1 MKKLFAFVL
10 TLIMA
15 LSLCACESST
25 PAPAEATPSP
35 APVESAAPT
44 AEAVPSDNAAFEAQ
58 TAELTAL
65 LDDFGTRIQTGS
77 AGSSLRAVA
86 QAARLMDWGMS
97 TGMTDEQ
104 ISAAAADYLAAL
116 DEGARAEYLMQID
129 SLDYAYNQ
137 LLQPG
142 QEELLS
148 DAGCAN
154 AAYPWSDSPIP
165 AVESLMTALGV
176 RSAGAE
182 EESVAAAAP
191 AVQSADG
198 APAAY
203 AGTADGVP
211 AAYAGILEAYYTA
224 VTQQPDVSALPAG
237 VNADLY
243 PFICQRIL
251 GFCYY
256 DVNSDGVQ
264 ELLIGPASP
273 DYSSA
278 WIFDLYTVADGQCTA
293 VFQGWDRNY
302 LMLLSDGTIVNRAS
316 SGAGVSSG
324 VFSRLEGGALVPFY
338 SLIVNSTVNSGN
350 PYFVSNGG
358 DMNSD
363 PTSLQSISQQE
374 YEQTVA
380 AYEAQSV
387 TFEYTP
393 ITAPH

>member
-10 TLIMA
+10 TLITA
-15 LSLCACESST
+15 LSLCACGSDTAE
-25 PAPAEATPSP
+25 PAEATPSP

-44 AEAVPSDNAAFEAQ
+44 AEAEPADNSVLEAQ

-65 LDDFGTRIQTGS
+65 LDDFGTRIQSGS

-97 TGMTDEQ
+97 TGMTDAQ

-116 DEGARAEYLMQID
+116 DEDAKALYLMQID
-129 SLDYAYNQ
+129 SLDYAYKQ

-148 DAGCAN
+148 EAGCAD

-165 AVESLMTALGV
+165 AVESLMTALGA

-182 EESVAAAAP
+182 AETSAGAAP
-191 AVQSADG
+191 AVQSAGG
-198 APAAY
+198 APN
-203 AGTADGVP
+203 
-211 AAYAGILEAYYTA
+211 AYAGILDAYYTA
-224 VTQQPDVSALPAG
+224 VTQQPEFSALPAG
-237 VNADLY
+237 VNVDLY
-243 PFICQRIL
+243 PFICQNSL

-264 ELLIGPASP
+264 ELLIGPVGP

-278 WIFDLYTVADGQCTA
+278 WIFDAYTVADGQCITL
-293 VFQGWDRNY
+293 FQGYERNY
-302 LMLLSDGTIVNRAS
+302 LVLLSDGTLVNRSS
-316 SGAGVSSG
+316 SGASVNSD
-324 VFSRLEGGALVPFY
+324 VFSHLEGGALVPFY
-338 SLIVNSTVNSGN
+338 SLIVNSTVNVDN

-363 PTSLQSISQQE
+363 PATWQSISQQE
-374 YEQTVA
+374 YEQISA
-380 AYEAQSV
+380 AYEAQTV
-387 TFEYTP
+387 TLDYTP
-393 ITAPH
+393 ITALY

>member
-10 TLIMA
+10 TLITA
-15 LSLCACESST
+15 LSLCACGSGSAE
-25 PAPAEATPSP
+25 PAEATPSP

-44 AEAVPSDNAAFEAQ
+44 AEAEPADNSVLEAQ

-65 LDDFGTRIQTGS
+65 LDDFGTRIQSGS

-97 TGMTDEQ
+97 TGMTDAQ

-116 DEGARAEYLMQID
+116 DEDAKALYLMQID
-129 SLDYAYNQ
+129 SLDYAYKQ

-148 DAGCAN
+148 EAGCAD

-165 AVESLMTALGV
+165 AVESLMTALGA

-182 EESVAAAAP
+182 AETSAGAAP
-191 AVQSADG
+191 AMQSADS
-198 APAAY
+198 AP
-203 AGTADGVP
+203 G
-211 AAYAGILEAYYTA
+211 AYAGILDAYYTA
-224 VTQQPDVSALPAG
+224 VTQQPEFSDLPAG
-237 VNADLY
+237 VNVDLY
-243 PFICQRIL
+243 PFICQNSL

-264 ELLIGPASP
+264 ELLIGPVGP

-278 WIFDLYTVADGQCTA
+278 WIFDAYTVADGQCITL
-293 VFQGWDRNY
+293 FQGYERDY
-302 LMLLSDGTIVNRAS
+302 LVLLSDGTLVNRSS
-316 SGAGVSSG
+316 SGASVNSD
-324 VFSRLEGGALVPFY
+324 VFSHLEGGALVPFY
-338 SLIVNSTVNSGN
+338 SLIVNSTVNVDN

-363 PTSLQSISQQE
+363 PATWQSISQQE
-374 YEQTVA
+374 YEQISAV
-380 AYEAQSV
+380 YEAQSV
-387 TFEYTP
+387 TLDYTP
-393 ITAPH
+393 ITALY

>member
-10 TLIMA
+10 TLITA
-15 LSLCACESST
+15 LSLCACGSGTAE
-25 PAPAEATPSP
+25 PAEATPSP

-44 AEAVPSDNAAFEAQ
+44 AEAEPADNSVLEAQ

-65 LDDFGTRIQTGS
+65 LDDFGTRIQSGS

-97 TGMTDEQ
+97 TGMTDAQ

-116 DEGARAEYLMQID
+116 DEDAKALYLMQID
-129 SLDYAYNQ
+129 SLDYAYKQ

-148 DAGCAN
+148 EAGCAD

-165 AVESLMTALGV
+165 AVESLMTALGA

-182 EESVAAAAP
+182 AETSAGAASDM
-191 AVQSADG
+191 QSAGG
-198 APAAY
+198 APN
-203 AGTADGVP
+203 
-211 AAYAGILEAYYTA
+211 AYAGILDAYYTA
-224 VTQQPDVSALPAG
+224 VTQQPEFSDLPAG
-237 VNADLY
+237 VNFDLY
-243 PFICQRIL
+243 PFICQNSL

-264 ELLIGPASP
+264 ELLIGPVGP

-278 WIFDLYTVADGQCTA
+278 WIFDAYTVADGQCITL
-293 VFQGWDRNY
+293 FQGYERDY
-302 LMLLSDGTIVNRAS
+302 LVLLSDGTLVNRSS
-316 SGAGVSSG
+316 SGASVNSD
-324 VFSRLEGGALVPFY
+324 VFSHLEGGALVPFY
-338 SLIVNSTVNSGN
+338 SLIVNSTVNVDN

-363 PTSLQSISQQE
+363 PATWQYISQQE
-374 YEQTVA
+374 YEQISA

-387 TFEYTP
+387 TLDYTP
-393 ITAPH
+393 ITALY

>member
-10 TLIMA
+10 TLITA
-15 LSLCACESST
+15 LSLCACGSGTAE
-25 PAPAEATPSP
+25 PAEATPSP

-44 AEAVPSDNAAFEAQ
+44 AEAEPADNSVLEAQ

-65 LDDFGTRIQTGS
+65 LDDFGTRIQSGS

-97 TGMTDEQ
+97 TGMTDAQ

-116 DEGARAEYLMQID
+116 DEDAKALYLMQID
-129 SLDYAYNQ
+129 SLDYAYKQ

-148 DAGCAN
+148 EAGCAD

-165 AVESLMTALGV
+165 AVESLMTALGA

-182 EESVAAAAP
+182 AETSAGAAP
-191 AVQSADG
+191 AVQSADS
-198 APAAY
+198 AP
-203 AGTADGVP
+203 G
-211 AAYAGILEAYYTA
+211 AYAGILDAYYTA
-224 VTQQPDVSALPAG
+224 ITQQPEFSALPAG
-237 VNADLY
+237 VNVDHY
-243 PFICQRIL
+243 PFICQNSL

-264 ELLIGPASP
+264 ELLIGPVGP

-278 WIFDLYTVADGQCTA
+278 WIFDAYTVADGQCITL
-293 VFQGWDRNY
+293 FQGYERNY
-302 LMLLSDGTIVNRAS
+302 LVLLSDGTLVNRSS
-316 SGAGVSSG
+316 SGASVNSD
-324 VFSRLEGGALVPFY
+324 VFSHLEGGALVPFY
-338 SLIVNSTVNSGN
+338 SLIVNSTVNVDN

-363 PTSLQSISQQE
+363 PATWQSISQQE
-374 YEQTVA
+374 YEQISA

-387 TFEYTP
+387 TLDYTP
-393 ITAPH
+393 ITALY

>member
-10 TLIMA
+10 TLITA
-15 LSLCACESST
+15 LSLCACGSGTAE
-25 PAPAEATPSP
+25 PAEATPSP

-44 AEAVPSDNAAFEAQ
+44 AEAEPADNAELAAQ

-65 LDDFGTRIQTGS
+65 LDDFGTRIQSGS

-97 TGMTDEQ
+97 TGMTDAQ

-116 DEGARAEYLMQID
+116 DEDAKALYLMQID
-129 SLDYAYNQ
+129 SLDYAYKQ

-148 DAGCAN
+148 EAGCAD

-165 AVESLMTALGV
+165 AVESLMTALGA

-182 EESVAAAAP
+182 AETSAGAASDM
-191 AVQSADG
+191 QSADS
-198 APAAY
+198 AP
-203 AGTADGVP
+203 GT
-211 AAYAGILEAYYTA
+211 YAGILDAYYTA
-224 VTQQPDVSALPAG
+224 ITQQPEFSALPAG
-237 VNADLY
+237 VNVDLY
-243 PFICQRIL
+243 PFICQNSL

-264 ELLIGPASP
+264 ELLIGPVGP

-278 WIFDLYTVADGQCTA
+278 WIFDAYTVADGQCITL
-293 VFQGWDRNY
+293 FQGYERNY
-302 LMLLSDGTIVNRAS
+302 LVLLSDGTLVNHSS
-316 SGAGVSSG
+316 SGASVNSD
-324 VFSRLEGGALVPFY
+324 VFSHLEGGALVPFY
-338 SLIVNSTVNSGN
+338 SLIVNSTVNVDN

-363 PTSLQSISQQE
+363 PATWQSISQQE
-374 YEQTVA
+374 YEQISA

-387 TFEYTP
+387 TLDYTP
-393 ITAPH
+393 ITALY

>member
-10 TLIMA
+10 TLITA
-15 LSLCACESST
+15 LSLCACGSGTAE
-25 PAPAEATPSP
+25 PAEATPSP

-44 AEAVPSDNAAFEAQ
+44 AEAETADNSVLEAQ

-65 LDDFGTRIQTGS
+65 LDDFGTRIQSGS

-97 TGMTDEQ
+97 TGMTDAQ

-116 DEGARAEYLMQID
+116 DEDAKALYLMQID
-129 SLDYAYNQ
+129 SLDYAYKQ

-148 DAGCAN
+148 EAGCAD

-165 AVESLMTALGV
+165 AVESLMTALGA

-182 EESVAAAAP
+182 AETS
-191 AVQSADG
+191 
-198 APAAY
+198 
-203 AGTADGVP
+203 AGTASDMQSAGGAP
-211 AAYAGILEAYYTA
+211 NAYAGILDAYYTA
-224 VTQQPDVSALPAG
+224 VTQQPEFSDLPAG
-237 VNADLY
+237 VNVDLY
-243 PFICQRIL
+243 PFICQNSL

-264 ELLIGPASP
+264 ELLIGPVGP

-278 WIFDLYTVADGQCTA
+278 WIFDAYTVADGQCITL
-293 VFQGWDRNY
+293 FQGYERNY
-302 LMLLSDGTIVNRAS
+302 LVLLSDCTLVNRSS
-316 SGAGVSSG
+316 SGASVNSD
-324 VFSRLEGGALVPFY
+324 VFSHLEGGALVPFY
-338 SLIVNSTVNSGN
+338 SLIVNSTVNVDN

-363 PTSLQSISQQE
+363 PATWQSISQQE
-374 YEQTVA
+374 YEQISA
-380 AYEAQSV
+380 AYEAQTV
-387 TFEYTP
+387 TLDYTP
-393 ITAPH
+393 ITALY

>member
-10 TLIMA
+10 TLITA
-15 LSLCACESST
+15 LSLCACGSGT
-25 PAPAEATPSP
+25 AGPAEATPSP

-44 AEAVPSDNAAFEAQ
+44 AEAVPADNAALAAQ

-65 LDDFGTRIQTGS
+65 LDDFGTRIQSGS

-97 TGMTDEQ
+97 TGMTDAQ

-116 DEGARAEYLMQID
+116 DEDAKALYLMQID
-129 SLDYAYNQ
+129 SLDYAYKQ

-148 DAGCAN
+148 EAGCAD

-165 AVESLMTALGV
+165 AVESLMTALGA

-182 EESVAAAAP
+182 AETSAGAAP
-191 AVQSADG
+191 AVQSADS
-198 APAAY
+198 APNAY
-203 AGTADGVP
+203 AS
-211 AAYAGILEAYYTA
+211 ILDAYYTA
-224 VTQQPDVSALPAG
+224 ITQQPEFSALPAG
-237 VNADLY
+237 VNVDLY
-243 PFICQRIL
+243 PFICQNSL

-264 ELLIGPASP
+264 ELLIGPVSP

-278 WIFDLYTVADGQCTA
+278 WIFDAYTVADGQCITL
-293 VFQGWDRNY
+293 FQGYERDY
-302 LMLLSDGTIVNRAS
+302 LVLLSDGTLVNRSS
-316 SGAGVSSG
+316 SGASVNSD
-324 VFSRLEGGALVPFY
+324 VFSHLEGGALVPFY
-338 SLIVNSTVNSGN
+338 SLIVNSTVNVDN

-363 PTSLQSISQQE
+363 PATWQPISQQE
-374 YEQTVA
+374 YEQISA

-387 TFEYTP
+387 TLDYTP
-393 ITAPH
+393 ITALY

>member
-15 LSLCACESST
+15 LSLCACGSGTAE
-25 PAPAEATPSP
+25 PAEATPSP

-44 AEAVPSDNAAFEAQ
+44 AEAESADNSVLEAQ

-65 LDDFGTRIQTGS
+65 LDDFGTRIQSGS

-97 TGMTDEQ
+97 TGMTDAQ

-116 DEGARAEYLMQID
+116 DEDAKALYLMQID
-129 SLDYAYNQ
+129 SLDYAYKQ

-148 DAGCAN
+148 EAGCAD

-165 AVESLMTALGV
+165 AVESLMTALGA

-182 EESVAAAAP
+182 AETSAGAAP
-191 AVQSADG
+191 AVQSAGG
-198 APAAY
+198 APN
-203 AGTADGVP
+203 
-211 AAYAGILEAYYTA
+211 AYAGILDAYYTA
-224 VTQQPDVSALPAG
+224 VTQQPEFSALPAG
-237 VNADLY
+237 VNVDLY
-243 PFICQRIL
+243 PFICQNSL

-264 ELLIGPASP
+264 ELLIGPVGP

-278 WIFDLYTVADGQCTA
+278 WIFDAYTVADGQCITL
-293 VFQGWDRNY
+293 FQGYERNY
-302 LMLLSDGTIVNRAS
+302 LVLLSDGTLVNRSS
-316 SGAGVSSG
+316 SGASVNSD
-324 VFSRLEGGALVPFY
+324 VFSHLEGGALVPFY
-338 SLIVNSTVNSGN
+338 SLIVNSTVNVDN

-363 PTSLQSISQQE
+363 PATWQPISEQE
-374 YEQTVA
+374 YEQISA
-380 AYEAQSV
+380 AYEAQTV
-387 TFEYTP
+387 TLDYTP
-393 ITAPH
+393 ITALY

>member
-10 TLIMA
+10 TLITA
-15 LSLCACESST
+15 LSLCACGSGTAE
-25 PAPAEATPSP
+25 PAEATPSP

-44 AEAVPSDNAAFEAQ
+44 AEAEPADNSVLEAQ

-65 LDDFGTRIQTGS
+65 LDDFGTRIQSGS

-97 TGMTDEQ
+97 TGMTDAQ

-116 DEGARAEYLMQID
+116 DEDAKALYLMQID
-129 SLDYAYNQ
+129 SLDYAYKQ

-148 DAGCAN
+148 EAGCAD

-165 AVESLMTALGV
+165 AVESLMTALGA

-182 EESVAAAAP
+182 AETSAGAASDM
-191 AVQSADG
+191 QSADS
-198 APAAY
+198 AP
-203 AGTADGVP
+203 G
-211 AAYAGILEAYYTA
+211 AYAGILDAYYTA
-224 VTQQPDVSALPAG
+224 ITQQPEFSDLPAG
-237 VNADLY
+237 VNFDLY
-243 PFICQRIL
+243 PFICQNSL

-264 ELLIGPASP
+264 ELLIGPVGP

-278 WIFDLYTVADGQCTA
+278 WIFDAYTVADGQCITL
-293 VFQGWDRNY
+293 FQGYERDY
-302 LMLLSDGTIVNRAS
+302 LVLLSDGTLVNRSS
-316 SGAGVSSG
+316 SGASVNSD
-324 VFSRLEGGALVPFY
+324 VFSHLEGGALVPFY
-338 SLIVNSTVNSGN
+338 SLIVNSTVNVDN

-363 PTSLQSISQQE
+363 PATWQSISQQE
-374 YEQTVA
+374 YEQISA
-380 AYEAQSV
+380 AYEAQTV
-387 TFEYTP
+387 TLDYTP
-393 ITAPH
+393 ITALY

>member
-10 TLIMA
+10 TLITA
-15 LSLCACESST
+15 LSLCACGSGTAE
-25 PAPAEATPSP
+25 PAEATPSP

-44 AEAVPSDNAAFEAQ
+44 AEAVPADNSVLEAQ

-65 LDDFGTRIQTGS
+65 LDDFGTRIQSGS

-86 QAARLMDWGMS
+86 QAARMMDWGMS
-97 TGMTDEQ
+97 TGMTDVQ

-116 DEGARAEYLMQID
+116 DEDAKALYLMQID
-129 SLDYAYNQ
+129 SLDYAYKQ

-148 DAGCAN
+148 EAGCAD

-165 AVESLMTALGV
+165 AVESLMTALGA

-182 EESVAAAAP
+182 AETSAGAASDM
-191 AVQSADG
+191 QSADS
-198 APAAY
+198 AP
-203 AGTADGVP
+203 GS
-211 AAYAGILEAYYTA
+211 YAGILDAYYTA
-224 VTQQPDVSALPAG
+224 VTQQPEFSDLPAG
-237 VNADLY
+237 VNVDLY
-243 PFICQRIL
+243 PFICQNSL

-264 ELLIGPASP
+264 ELLIGPVGP

-278 WIFDLYTVADGQCTA
+278 WIFDAYTVADGQCITL
-293 VFQGWDRNY
+293 FQGYERNY
-302 LMLLSDGTIVNRAS
+302 LVLLSDGTLVNRSS
-316 SGAGVSSG
+316 SGASVNSD
-324 VFSRLEGGALVPFY
+324 VFSHLEGGALVPFY
-338 SLIVNSTVNSGN
+338 SLIVNSTVNVDN

-363 PTSLQSISQQE
+363 PATWQSISQQE
-374 YEQTVA
+374 YEQISA

-387 TFEYTP
+387 TLDYTP
-393 ITAPH
+393 ITALY

>member
-10 TLIMA
+10 TLITA
-15 LSLCACESST
+15 LSLCACGSGT
-25 PAPAEATPSP
+25 AGPAEATPSP

-44 AEAVPSDNAAFEAQ
+44 AEAEPTDNSVLEAQ

-65 LDDFGTRIQTGS
+65 LDDFGTRIQSGS

-97 TGMTDEQ
+97 TGMTDAQ

-116 DEGARAEYLMQID
+116 DEDAKALYLMQID
-129 SLDYAYNQ
+129 SLDYAYKQ

-148 DAGCAN
+148 EAGCAD

-165 AVESLMTALGV
+165 AVESLMTALGA

-182 EESVAAAAP
+182 AETSAGAASDMQSVG
-191 AVQSADG
+191 G
-198 APAAY
+198 APN
-203 AGTADGVP
+203 
-211 AAYAGILEAYYTA
+211 AYAGILDAYYTA
-224 VTQQPDVSALPAG
+224 VTQQPEFSDLPAG
-237 VNADLY
+237 VNFDLY
-243 PFICQRIL
+243 PFICQNSL

-264 ELLIGPASP
+264 ELLIGPVGP

-278 WIFDLYTVADGQCTA
+278 WIFDAYTVADGQCITL
-293 VFQGWDRNY
+293 FQGYERNY
-302 LMLLSDGTIVNRAS
+302 LVLLSDGTLVNRSS
-316 SGAGVSSG
+316 SGASVNSD
-324 VFSRLEGGALVPFY
+324 VFSHLEGGALVPFY
-338 SLIVNSTVNSGN
+338 SLIVNSTVNVDN

-363 PTSLQSISQQE
+363 PATWQSISQQE
-374 YEQTVA
+374 YEQISA

-387 TFEYTP
+387 TLDYTP
-393 ITAPH
+393 ITALY

>member
-10 TLIMA
+10 TLITA
-15 LSLCACESST
+15 LSLCACGSGTAE
-25 PAPAEATPSP
+25 PAEATPSP

-44 AEAVPSDNAAFEAQ
+44 AEAEPADNAALAAQ

-65 LDDFGTRIQTGS
+65 LDDFGTRIQSGS

-97 TGMTDEQ
+97 TGMTDAQ

-116 DEGARAEYLMQID
+116 DEDAKALYLMQID
-129 SLDYAYNQ
+129 SLDYAYKQ

-148 DAGCAN
+148 EAGCAD

-165 AVESLMTALGV
+165 AVESLMTALGA

-182 EESVAAAAP
+182 AETSAGAASDMQSVG
-191 AVQSADG
+191 G
-198 APAAY
+198 APN
-203 AGTADGVP
+203 
-211 AAYAGILEAYYTA
+211 AYAGILDAYYTA
-224 VTQQPDVSALPAG
+224 VTQQPEFSDLPAG
-237 VNADLY
+237 VNFDLY
-243 PFICQRIL
+243 PFICQNSL

-264 ELLIGPASP
+264 ELLIGPVGP

-278 WIFDLYTVADGQCTA
+278 WIFDAYTVADGQCITL
-293 VFQGWDRNY
+293 FQGYERNY
-302 LMLLSDGTIVNRAS
+302 LVLLSDGTLVNRSS
-316 SGAGVSSG
+316 SGASVNSD
-324 VFSRLEGGALVPFY
+324 VFSHLEGGALVPFY
-338 SLIVNSTVNSGN
+338 SLIVNSTVNVDN

-363 PTSLQSISQQE
+363 PATWQSISQQE
-374 YEQTVA
+374 YEQISA
-380 AYEAQSV
+380 AYEAQTV
-387 TFEYTP
+387 TLDYTP
-393 ITAPH
+393 ITALY

>member
-10 TLIMA
+10 TLITA
-15 LSLCACESST
+15 LSLCACGSGTAE
-25 PAPAEATPSP
+25 PAEATPSP

-44 AEAVPSDNAAFEAQ
+44 AEAEPADNSVLEAQ

-65 LDDFGTRIQTGS
+65 LDDFGTRIQSGS

-97 TGMTDEQ
+97 TGMTDAQ

-116 DEGARAEYLMQID
+116 DEDAKALYLMQID
-129 SLDYAYNQ
+129 SLDYAYKQ

-148 DAGCAN
+148 EAGCAD

-165 AVESLMTALGV
+165 AVESLMTALGA

-182 EESVAAAAP
+182 AETSAGAAP
-191 AVQSADG
+191 AVQSADS
-198 APAAY
+198 APN
-203 AGTADGVP
+203 
-211 AAYAGILEAYYTA
+211 AYAGILDAYYTA
-224 VTQQPDVSALPAG
+224 ITQQPEFSALPVG
-237 VNADLY
+237 VNVDLY
-243 PFICQRIL
+243 PFICQNSL

-264 ELLIGPASP
+264 ELLIGPVGP

-278 WIFDLYTVADGQCTA
+278 WIFDAYTVADGQCITL
-293 VFQGWDRNY
+293 FQGYERDY
-302 LMLLSDGTIVNRAS
+302 LVLLSDGTLVNRSS
-316 SGAGVSSG
+316 SGASVNSD
-324 VFSRLEGGALVPFY
+324 VFSHLEGGALVPFY
-338 SLIVNSTVNSGN
+338 SLIVNSTVNVDN

-363 PTSLQSISQQE
+363 PATWQSISQQE
-374 YEQTVA
+374 YEQISA

-387 TFEYTP
+387 TLDYTP
-393 ITAPH
+393 ITALY

>member
-10 TLIMA
+10 TLITA
-15 LSLCACESST
+15 LSLCACGSGTAE
-25 PAPAEATPSP
+25 PAEATPSP

-44 AEAVPSDNAAFEAQ
+44 VEAEPADNSVLEAQ

-65 LDDFGTRIQTGS
+65 LDDFGTRIQSGS

-97 TGMTDEQ
+97 TGMTDAQ

-116 DEGARAEYLMQID
+116 DEDAKALYLMQID
-129 SLDYAYNQ
+129 SLDYAYKQ

-148 DAGCAN
+148 EAGCAD

-165 AVESLMTALGV
+165 AVESLMTALGA

-182 EESVAAAAP
+182 AETSAGAASDM
-191 AVQSADG
+191 QSADS
-198 APAAY
+198 AP
-203 AGTADGVP
+203 G
-211 AAYAGILEAYYTA
+211 AYAGILDAYYTA
-224 VTQQPDVSALPAG
+224 ITQQPEFSALPAG
-237 VNADLY
+237 VNVDLY
-243 PFICQRIL
+243 PFICQNSL

-264 ELLIGPASP
+264 ELLIGPVGP

-278 WIFDLYTVADGQCTA
+278 WIFDAYTVADGQCITL
-293 VFQGWDRNY
+293 FQGYERNY
-302 LMLLSDGTIVNRAS
+302 LVLLSDGTLVNRSS
-316 SGAGVSSG
+316 SGASVNSD
-324 VFSRLEGGALVPFY
+324 VFSHLEGGALVPFY
-338 SLIVNSTVNSGN
+338 SLIVNSTVNVDN

-363 PTSLQSISQQE
+363 PATWQSISQQE
-374 YEQTVA
+374 YEQISA
-380 AYEAQSV
+380 AYEAQTV
-387 TFEYTP
+387 TLDYTP
-393 ITAPH
+393 ITALY

>member
-10 TLIMA
+10 TLITA
-15 LSLCACESST
+15 LSLCACGSGTAE
-25 PAPAEATPSP
+25 PAEATPSP

-44 AEAVPSDNAAFEAQ
+44 AEAEPADNAALEAQ

-65 LDDFGTRIQTGS
+65 LDDFGTRIQSGS

-97 TGMTDEQ
+97 TGMTDAQ

-116 DEGARAEYLMQID
+116 DEDAKALYLMQID
-129 SLDYAYNQ
+129 SLDYAYKQ

-148 DAGCAN
+148 EAGCAD

-165 AVESLMTALGV
+165 AVESLMTALGA

-182 EESVAAAAP
+182 AETSAGAAS
-191 AVQSADG
+191 AVQSADS
-198 APAAY
+198 AP
-203 AGTADGVP
+203 G
-211 AAYAGILEAYYTA
+211 AYAGILDAYYTA
-224 VTQQPDVSALPAG
+224 VTQQPEFSDLPAG
-237 VNADLY
+237 VNVDLY
-243 PFICQRIL
+243 PFICQNSL

-264 ELLIGPASP
+264 ELLIGPVGP

-278 WIFDLYTVADGQCTA
+278 WIFDAYTVADGQCITL
-293 VFQGWDRNY
+293 FQGYERDY
-302 LMLLSDGTIVNRAS
+302 LVLLSDGTLVNRSS
-316 SGAGVSSG
+316 SGASVNSD
-324 VFSRLEGGALVPFY
+324 VFSHLEGGALVPFY
-338 SLIVNSTVNSGN
+338 SLIVNSTVNVDN

-363 PTSLQSISQQE
+363 PATWQSISQQE
-374 YEQTVA
+374 YEQISA
-380 AYEAQSV
+380 AYEAQTV
-387 TFEYTP
+387 TLDYTP
-393 ITAPH
+393 ITALY

>member
-10 TLIMA
+10 TLITA
-15 LSLCACESST
+15 LSLCACGSGTAE
-25 PAPAEATPSP
+25 PAEATPSP

-44 AEAVPSDNAAFEAQ
+44 AEAEPADNSVLEAQ

-65 LDDFGTRIQTGS
+65 LDDFGTRIQSGS

-97 TGMTDEQ
+97 TGMTDAQ

-116 DEGARAEYLMQID
+116 DEDAKALYLMQID
-129 SLDYAYNQ
+129 SLDYAYKQ

-148 DAGCAN
+148 EAGCAD

-165 AVESLMTALGV
+165 AVESLMTALGA
-176 RSAGAE
+176 RSAGVEAE
-182 EESVAAAAP
+182 TSAGAAP
-191 AVQSADG
+191 AVQSAGSTPD
-198 APAAY
+198 
-203 AGTADGVP
+203 
-211 AAYAGILEAYYTA
+211 AYAGILDAYYTA
-224 VTQQPDVSALPAG
+224 ITQQPEFSALPVG
-237 VNADLY
+237 VNVDLY
-243 PFICQRIL
+243 PFICQNSL

-264 ELLIGPASP
+264 ELLIGPVGP

-278 WIFDLYTVADGQCTA
+278 WIFDAYTVADGQCITL
-293 VFQGWDRNY
+293 FQGYERNY
-302 LMLLSDGTIVNRAS
+302 LVLLSDGTLVNRSS
-316 SGAGVSSG
+316 SGASVNSD
-324 VFSRLEGGALVPFY
+324 VFSHLEGGALVPFY
-338 SLIVNSTVNSGN
+338 SLIVNSTVNVDN

-363 PTSLQSISQQE
+363 PATWQSISQQE
-374 YEQTVA
+374 YEQISA
-380 AYEAQSV
+380 AYEAQTV
-387 TFEYTP
+387 TLDYTP
-393 ITAPH
+393 ITALY

>member
-1 MKKLFAFVL
+1 MKNLFAFVL
-10 TLIMA
+10 TLITA
-15 LSLCACESST
+15 LSLCACGSGT
-25 PAPAEATPSP
+25 AGPAEATPSP

-44 AEAVPSDNAAFEAQ
+44 AEAEPADNSVLEAQ

-65 LDDFGTRIQTGS
+65 LDDFGTRIQSGS

-97 TGMTDEQ
+97 TGMTDAQ

-116 DEGARAEYLMQID
+116 GEDAKALYLMQID
-129 SLDYAYNQ
+129 SLDYAYKQ

-148 DAGCAN
+148 EAGCAD

-165 AVESLMTALGV
+165 AVESLMTALGA

-182 EESVAAAAP
+182 AETSAGAASDMQSVG
-191 AVQSADG
+191 G
-198 APAAY
+198 APN
-203 AGTADGVP
+203 
-211 AAYAGILEAYYTA
+211 AYAGILDAYYTA
-224 VTQQPDVSALPAG
+224 VTQQPEFSDLPAG
-237 VNADLY
+237 VNVDLY
-243 PFICQRIL
+243 PFICQNSL

-264 ELLIGPASP
+264 ELLIGPVGP

-278 WIFDLYTVADGQCTA
+278 WIFDAYTVADGQCITL
-293 VFQGWDRNY
+293 FQGYERNY
-302 LMLLSDGTIVNRAS
+302 LVLLSDGTLVNRSS
-316 SGAGVSSG
+316 SGASVNSD
-324 VFSRLEGGALVPFY
+324 VFSHLEGGALVPFY
-338 SLIVNSTVNSGN
+338 SLIVNSTVNVDN

-363 PTSLQSISQQE
+363 PATWQSISQQE
-374 YEQTVA
+374 YEQISA

-387 TFEYTP
+387 TLDYTP
-393 ITAPH
+393 ITALY

>member
-10 TLIMA
+10 TLITA
-15 LSLCACESST
+15 LSLCACGSGT
-25 PAPAEATPSP
+25 AGPAEATPSP

-44 AEAVPSDNAAFEAQ
+44 AEAEPADNSVLEAQ

-65 LDDFGTRIQTGS
+65 LDDFGTRIQSGS

-97 TGMTDEQ
+97 TGMTDAQ

-116 DEGARAEYLMQID
+116 GEDAKALYLMQID
-129 SLDYAYNQ
+129 SLDYAYKQ

-148 DAGCAN
+148 EAGCAD

-165 AVESLMTALGV
+165 AVESLMTALGA

-182 EESVAAAAP
+182 AETSAGAASDM
-191 AVQSADG
+191 QSADS
-198 APAAY
+198 AP
-203 AGTADGVP
+203 G
-211 AAYAGILEAYYTA
+211 AYAGILDAYYTA
-224 VTQQPDVSALPAG
+224 VTQQPEFSALPAG
-237 VNADLY
+237 VNVDLY
-243 PFICQRIL
+243 PFICQNSL

-264 ELLIGPASP
+264 ELLIGPVGP

-278 WIFDLYTVADGQCTA
+278 WIFDAYTVADGQCITL
-293 VFQGWDRNY
+293 FQGYERNY
-302 LMLLSDGTIVNRAS
+302 LVLLSDGTLVNRSS
-316 SGAGVSSG
+316 SGASVNSD
-324 VFSRLEGGALVPFY
+324 VFSHLEGGALVPFY
-338 SLIVNSTVNSGN
+338 SLIVNSTVNVDN

-363 PTSLQSISQQE
+363 PATWQSISQQE
-374 YEQTVA
+374 YEQISA
-380 AYEAQSV
+380 AYEAQTV
-387 TFEYTP
+387 TLDYTP
-393 ITAPH
+393 ITALY

>member
-10 TLIMA
+10 TLITA
-15 LSLCACESST
+15 LSLCACGSGTAE
-25 PAPAEATPSP
+25 PAEATPSP

-44 AEAVPSDNAAFEAQ
+44 AEAEPADNAALAAQ

-65 LDDFGTRIQTGS
+65 LDDFGTRIQSGS

-97 TGMTDEQ
+97 TGMTDAQ

-116 DEGARAEYLMQID
+116 GEDAKALYLMQID
-129 SLDYAYNQ
+129 SLDYAYKQ

-148 DAGCAN
+148 EAGCAD

-165 AVESLMTALGV
+165 AVESLMTALGA

-182 EESVAAAAP
+182 AETSAGAAS
-191 AVQSADG
+191 AVQSVGG
-198 APAAY
+198 APN
-203 AGTADGVP
+203 
-211 AAYAGILEAYYTA
+211 AYAGILDAYYTA
-224 VTQQPDVSALPAG
+224 VTQQPEFSDLPAG
-237 VNADLY
+237 VNVDLY
-243 PFICQRIL
+243 PFICQNSL

-264 ELLIGPASP
+264 ELLIGPVGP

-278 WIFDLYTVADGQCTA
+278 WIFDAYTVADGQCITL
-293 VFQGWDRNY
+293 FQGYERNY
-302 LMLLSDGTIVNRAS
+302 LVLLSDGTLVNRSS
-316 SGAGVSSG
+316 SGASVNSD
-324 VFSRLEGGALVPFY
+324 VFSHLEGGALVPFY
-338 SLIVNSTVNSGN
+338 SLIVNSTVNVDN

-363 PTSLQSISQQE
+363 PATWQSISQQE
-374 YEQTVA
+374 YEQISA

-387 TFEYTP
+387 TLDYTP
-393 ITAPH
+393 ITALY

>member
-10 TLIMA
+10 TLITA
-15 LSLCACESST
+15 LSLCACGSGTAE
-25 PAPAEATPSP
+25 PAEATPSP

-44 AEAVPSDNAAFEAQ
+44 AEAEPADNAALEAQ

-65 LDDFGTRIQTGS
+65 LDDFGTRIQSGS

-97 TGMTDEQ
+97 TGMTDAQ

-116 DEGARAEYLMQID
+116 DEDAKALYLMQID
-129 SLDYAYNQ
+129 SLDYAYKQ

-148 DAGCAN
+148 EAGCAD

-165 AVESLMTALGV
+165 AVESLMTALGA

-182 EESVAAAAP
+182 AETSAGAAP
-191 AVQSADG
+191 AVQSADS
-198 APAAY
+198 AP
-203 AGTADGVP
+203 G
-211 AAYAGILEAYYTA
+211 AYAGILDAYYTA
-224 VTQQPDVSALPAG
+224 ITQQPEFSALPAG
-237 VNADLY
+237 VNVDLY
-243 PFICQRIL
+243 PFICQNSL

-264 ELLIGPASP
+264 ELLIGPVGP

-278 WIFDLYTVADGQCTA
+278 WIFDAYTVADGQCITL
-293 VFQGWDRNY
+293 FQGYERNY
-302 LMLLSDGTIVNRAS
+302 LVLLSDGTLVNRSS
-316 SGAGVSSG
+316 SGASVNSD
-324 VFSRLEGGALVPFY
+324 VFSHLEGGALVPFY
-338 SLIVNSTVNSGN
+338 SLIVNSTVNVDN

-363 PTSLQSISQQE
+363 PATWQSISQQE
-374 YEQTVA
+374 YEQISA

-387 TFEYTP
+387 TLDYTP
-393 ITAPH
+393 ITALY

>member
-10 TLIMA
+10 TLITA
-15 LSLCACESST
+15 LSLCACGSGTAE
-25 PAPAEATPSP
+25 PAEATPSP

-44 AEAVPSDNAAFEAQ
+44 AEAEPADNSVLEAQ

-65 LDDFGTRIQTGS
+65 LDDFGTRIQSGS

-97 TGMTDEQ
+97 TGMTDAQ

-116 DEGARAEYLMQID
+116 DEDAKALYLMQID
-129 SLDYAYNQ
+129 SLDYAYKQ

-148 DAGCAN
+148 EAGCAD

-165 AVESLMTALGV
+165 AVESLMMALGA

-182 EESVAAAAP
+182 AETSAGAAP
-191 AVQSADG
+191 AVQSAGG
-198 APAAY
+198 APN
-203 AGTADGVP
+203 
-211 AAYAGILEAYYTA
+211 AYAGILDAYYTA
-224 VTQQPDVSALPAG
+224 VTQQPEFSALPAG
-237 VNADLY
+237 VNVDLY
-243 PFICQRIL
+243 PFICQNSL

-264 ELLIGPASP
+264 ELLIGPVGP

-278 WIFDLYTVADGQCTA
+278 WIFDAYTVADGQCITL
-293 VFQGWDRNY
+293 FQGYERNY
-302 LMLLSDGTIVNRAS
+302 LVLLSDGTLVNRSS
-316 SGAGVSSG
+316 SGASVNSD
-324 VFSRLEGGALVPFY
+324 VFSHLEGGALVPFY
-338 SLIVNSTVNSGN
+338 SLIVNSTVNVDN
-350 PYFVSNGG
+350 PYFASNGG

-363 PTSLQSISQQE
+363 PATWQSISQQE
-374 YEQTVA
+374 YEQISA

-387 TFEYTP
+387 TLDYTP
-393 ITAPH
+393 ITALY

>member
-10 TLIMA
+10 TLITA
-15 LSLCACESST
+15 LSLCACGSGTAES
-25 PAPAEATPSP
+25 AEATPSP

-44 AEAVPSDNAAFEAQ
+44 AEAEPADNSVLEAQ

-65 LDDFGTRIQTGS
+65 LDDFGTRIQSGS

-97 TGMTDEQ
+97 TGMTDAQ

-116 DEGARAEYLMQID
+116 DEDAKALYLMQID
-129 SLDYAYNQ
+129 SLDYAYKQ

-148 DAGCAN
+148 EAGCAD

-165 AVESLMTALGV
+165 AVESLMTALGA
-176 RSAGAE
+176 RSAGVEAE
-182 EESVAAAAP
+182 TSAGAAP
-191 AVQSADG
+191 AVQSAG
-198 APAAY
+198 SAP
-203 AGTADGVP
+203 G
-211 AAYAGILEAYYTA
+211 AYAGILDAYYTA
-224 VTQQPDVSALPAG
+224 VTQQPEFSDLPVG
-237 VNADLY
+237 VNFDLY
-243 PFICQRIL
+243 PFICQNSL

-264 ELLIGPASP
+264 ELLIGPVGP

-278 WIFDLYTVADGQCTA
+278 WIFDAYTVADGQCITL
-293 VFQGWDRNY
+293 FQGYERNY
-302 LMLLSDGTIVNRAS
+302 LVLLSDCTLVNRIS
-316 SGAGVSSG
+316 SGASVNSD
-324 VFSRLEGGALVPFY
+324 VFSHLEGGALVPFY
-338 SLIVNSTVNSGN
+338 SLIVNSTVNVDN

-363 PTSLQSISQQE
+363 PATWQSISQQE
-374 YEQTVA
+374 YEQISA

-387 TFEYTP
+387 TLDYTP
-393 ITAPH
+393 ITALY

>member
-10 TLIMA
+10 TLITA
-15 LSLCACESST
+15 LSLCACGSGT
-25 PAPAEATPSP
+25 AGPAEATSSP

-44 AEAVPSDNAAFEAQ
+44 AEAEPADNSVLEAQ

-65 LDDFGTRIQTGS
+65 LDDFGTRIQSGS

-97 TGMTDEQ
+97 TGMTDAQ

-116 DEGARAEYLMQID
+116 DEDAKALYLMQID
-129 SLDYAYNQ
+129 SLDYAYKQ

-148 DAGCAN
+148 EAGCAD

-165 AVESLMTALGV
+165 AVESLMTALGA

-182 EESVAAAAP
+182 AETSAGAAP
-191 AVQSADG
+191 AVQSADS
-198 APAAY
+198 AP
-203 AGTADGVP
+203 G
-211 AAYAGILEAYYTA
+211 AYAGILDAYYTA
-224 VTQQPDVSALPAG
+224 ITQQPEFSALPAG
-237 VNADLY
+237 VNVDLY
-243 PFICQRIL
+243 PFICQNSL

-264 ELLIGPASP
+264 ELLIGPVGP

-278 WIFDLYTVADGQCTA
+278 WIFDAYTVADGQCITL
-293 VFQGWDRNY
+293 FQGYERNY
-302 LMLLSDGTIVNRAS
+302 LVLLSDGTLVNRSS
-316 SGAGVSSG
+316 SGASVNSD
-324 VFSRLEGGALVPFY
+324 VFSHLEGGALVPFY
-338 SLIVNSTVNSGN
+338 SLIVNSTVNVDN

-363 PTSLQSISQQE
+363 PATWQSISQQE
-374 YEQTVA
+374 YEQISA
-380 AYEAQSV
+380 AYEAQTV
-387 TFEYTP
+387 TLDYTP
-393 ITAPH
+393 ITALY

>member
-10 TLIMA
+10 TLITA
-15 LSLCACESST
+15 LSLCACGSGTAE
-25 PAPAEATPSP
+25 PAEATPSP

-44 AEAVPSDNAAFEAQ
+44 AEAEPADNSVLEAQ

-65 LDDFGTRIQTGS
+65 LDDFGTRIQSGS

-97 TGMTDEQ
+97 TGMTDAQ

-116 DEGARAEYLMQID
+116 DEDAKALYLMQID
-129 SLDYAYNQ
+129 SLDYAYKQ

-148 DAGCAN
+148 EAGCA
-154 AAYPWSDSPIP
+154 AAADPWSDSPIP
-165 AVESLMTALGV
+165 AVESLMTALGA

-182 EESVAAAAP
+182 AETSAGAAP
-191 AVQSADG
+191 AVQSADS
-198 APAAY
+198 AP
-203 AGTADGVP
+203 G
-211 AAYAGILEAYYTA
+211 AYAGILDAYYTA
-224 VTQQPDVSALPAG
+224 VTQQPEFSDLPAG
-237 VNADLY
+237 VNFDLY
-243 PFICQRIL
+243 PFICQNSL

-256 DVNSDGVQ
+256 DANSDGVQ
-264 ELLIGPASP
+264 ELLIGPVGP

-278 WIFDLYTVADGQCTA
+278 WIFDAYTVADGQCITL
-293 VFQGWDRNY
+293 FQGYERNY
-302 LMLLSDGTIVNRAS
+302 LVLLSDGTLVNRSS
-316 SGAGVSSG
+316 SGASVNSD
-324 VFSRLEGGALVPFY
+324 VFSHLEGGALVPFY
-338 SLIVNSTVNSGN
+338 SLIVNSTVNVDN

-363 PTSLQSISQQE
+363 PATWQSISQQE
-374 YEQTVA
+374 YEQISA

-387 TFEYTP
+387 TLDYTP
-393 ITAPH
+393 ITALY

>member
-10 TLIMA
+10 TLITA
-15 LSLCACESST
+15 LSLCACGSGTAE
-25 PAPAEATPSP
+25 PAEATPSP

-44 AEAVPSDNAAFEAQ
+44 AEAVPADNSVLEAQ

-65 LDDFGTRIQTGS
+65 LDDFGTRIQSGS

-97 TGMTDEQ
+97 TGMTDAQ

-116 DEGARAEYLMQID
+116 DEDAKALYLMQID
-129 SLDYAYNQ
+129 SLDYAYKQ

-148 DAGCAN
+148 EAGCAD

-165 AVESLMTALGV
+165 AVESLMTALGA

-182 EESVAAAAP
+182 AETSAGAAP
-191 AVQSADG
+191 AMQSADS
-198 APAAY
+198 AP
-203 AGTADGVP
+203 G
-211 AAYAGILEAYYTA
+211 AYAGILDAYYTA
-224 VTQQPDVSALPAG
+224 ITQQPEFSDLPAG
-237 VNADLY
+237 VNVDLY
-243 PFICQRIL
+243 PFICQNSL

-264 ELLIGPASP
+264 ELLIGPVGP

-278 WIFDLYTVADGQCTA
+278 WIFDAYTVADGQCITL
-293 VFQGWDRNY
+293 FQGYERDY
-302 LMLLSDGTIVNRAS
+302 LVLLSDGTLVNRSS
-316 SGAGVSSG
+316 SGASVNSD
-324 VFSRLEGGALVPFY
+324 VFSHLEGGALVPFY
-338 SLIVNSTVNSGN
+338 SLIVNSTVNVDN

-363 PTSLQSISQQE
+363 PATWQSISQQE
-374 YEQTVA
+374 YEQISAV
-380 AYEAQSV
+380 YEAQSV
-387 TFEYTP
+387 TLDYTP
-393 ITAPH
+393 ITALY

>member
-10 TLIMA
+10 TLITA
-15 LSLCACESST
+15 LSLCACGSGT
-25 PAPAEATPSP
+25 AGPAEATPSP

-44 AEAVPSDNAAFEAQ
+44 AEAVPADNSVLEAQ

-65 LDDFGTRIQTGS
+65 LDDFGTRIQSGS

-97 TGMTDEQ
+97 TGMTDAQ

-116 DEGARAEYLMQID
+116 DEDAKALYLMQID
-129 SLDYAYNQ
+129 SLDYAYKQ

-148 DAGCAN
+148 EAGCAD

-165 AVESLMTALGV
+165 AVESLMTALGA

-182 EESVAAAAP
+182 AETSAGAASDM
-191 AVQSADG
+191 QSADS
-198 APAAY
+198 AP
-203 AGTADGVP
+203 G
-211 AAYAGILEAYYTA
+211 AYAGILDAYYTA
-224 VTQQPDVSALPAG
+224 VTQQPEFSDLPAG
-237 VNADLY
+237 VNVDLY
-243 PFICQRIL
+243 PFICQNSL

-264 ELLIGPASP
+264 ELLIGPVGP

-278 WIFDLYTVADGQCTA
+278 WIFDAYTVADGQCITL
-293 VFQGWDRNY
+293 FQGYERNY
-302 LMLLSDGTIVNRAS
+302 LVLLSDGTLVNRSS
-316 SGAGVSSG
+316 SGASVNSD
-324 VFSRLEGGALVPFY
+324 VFSHLEGGALVPFY
-338 SLIVNSTVNSGN
+338 SLIVNSTVNVDN

-363 PTSLQSISQQE
+363 PATWQSISQQE
-374 YEQTVA
+374 YEQISA

-387 TFEYTP
+387 TLDYTP
-393 ITAPH
+393 ITALY

>member
-10 TLIMA
+10 TLITA
-15 LSLCACESST
+15 LSLCACGSGTAE
-25 PAPAEATPSP
+25 PAEATPSP

-44 AEAVPSDNAAFEAQ
+44 AEAEPADNSVLEAQ

-65 LDDFGTRIQTGS
+65 LDDFGTRIQSGS

-97 TGMTDEQ
+97 TGMTDAQ

-116 DEGARAEYLMQID
+116 DEDAKALYLMQID
-129 SLDYAYNQ
+129 SLDYAYKQ

-148 DAGCAN
+148 EAGCAD

-165 AVESLMTALGV
+165 AVESLMTALGA

-182 EESVAAAAP
+182 AETSAGAAS
-191 AVQSADG
+191 AVQSADS
-198 APAAY
+198 AP
-203 AGTADGVP
+203 G
-211 AAYAGILEAYYTA
+211 AYAGILDAYYTA
-224 VTQQPDVSALPAG
+224 ITQQPEFSDLPAG
-237 VNADLY
+237 VNVDLY
-243 PFICQRIL
+243 PFICQNSL

-264 ELLIGPASP
+264 ELLIGPVGP

-278 WIFDLYTVADGQCTA
+278 WIFDAYTVADGQCITL
-293 VFQGWDRNY
+293 FQGYERDY
-302 LMLLSDGTIVNRAS
+302 LALLSDGTLVNRSS
-316 SGAGVSSG
+316 SGASVNSD
-324 VFSRLEGGALVPFY
+324 VFSHLEGGALVPFY
-338 SLIVNSTVNSGN
+338 SLIVNSTVNVDN

-363 PTSLQSISQQE
+363 PATWQSISQQE
-374 YEQTVA
+374 YEQISA
-380 AYEAQSV
+380 AYEAQTV
-387 TFEYTP
+387 TLDYTP
-393 ITAPH
+393 ITALY

>member
-10 TLIMA
+10 TLITA
-15 LSLCACESST
+15 LSLCACGSGTAE
-25 PAPAEATPSP
+25 PAEATPSP

-44 AEAVPSDNAAFEAQ
+44 AEAEPADNAALEAQ

-65 LDDFGTRIQTGS
+65 LDDFGTRIQSGS

-97 TGMTDEQ
+97 TGMTDAQ

-116 DEGARAEYLMQID
+116 DEDAKALYLMQID
-129 SLDYAYNQ
+129 SLDYAYKQ

-148 DAGCAN
+148 EAGCAD

-165 AVESLMTALGV
+165 AVESLMTALGA

-182 EESVAAAAP
+182 AETSAGAAP
-191 AVQSADG
+191 AVQSAGG
-198 APAAY
+198 AP
-203 AGTADGVP
+203 G
-211 AAYAGILEAYYTA
+211 AYAGILDAYYTA
-224 VTQQPDVSALPAG
+224 VTQQPEFSALPAG
-237 VNADLY
+237 VNVDLY
-243 PFICQRIL
+243 PFICQNSL

-264 ELLIGPASP
+264 ELLIGPIGP

-278 WIFDLYTVADGQCTA
+278 WIFDAYTVADGQCITL
-293 VFQGWDRNY
+293 FQGYERNY
-302 LMLLSDGTIVNRAS
+302 LVLLSDGTLVNHSS
-316 SGAGVSSG
+316 SGASVNSD
-324 VFSRLEGGALVPFY
+324 VFSHLEGGALVPFY
-338 SLIVNSTVNSGN
+338 SLIVNSTVNVDN

-363 PTSLQSISQQE
+363 PATWQSISQQE
-374 YEQTVA
+374 YEQISA
-380 AYEAQSV
+380 AYEAQTV
-387 TFEYTP
+387 TLDYTP
-393 ITAPH
+393 ITALY

>member
-10 TLIMA
+10 TLITA
-15 LSLCACESST
+15 LSLCACGSGTAGS
-25 PAPAEATPSP
+25 AEATPSP

-44 AEAVPSDNAAFEAQ
+44 AEAEPADNSVLEAQ

-65 LDDFGTRIQTGS
+65 LDDFGTRIQSGS

-86 QAARLMDWGMS
+86 QAARMMDWGMS
-97 TGMTDEQ
+97 TGMTDAQ

-116 DEGARAEYLMQID
+116 DEDAKALYLMQID
-129 SLDYAYNQ
+129 SLDYAYKQ

-148 DAGCAN
+148 EAGCAD

-165 AVESLMTALGV
+165 AVESLMTALGA
-176 RSAGAE
+176 RSAGVEAE
-182 EESVAAAAP
+182 TSAGAAP
-191 AVQSADG
+191 AVQSADS
-198 APAAY
+198 AP
-203 AGTADGVP
+203 GT
-211 AAYAGILEAYYTA
+211 YAGILDAYYTA
-224 VTQQPDVSALPAG
+224 ITQQPEFSDLPAG
-237 VNADLY
+237 VNVDLY
-243 PFICQRIL
+243 PFICQNSL

-264 ELLIGPASP
+264 ELLIGPVGP

-278 WIFDLYTVADGQCTA
+278 WIFDAYTVADGQCITL
-293 VFQGWDRNY
+293 FQGYERNY
-302 LMLLSDGTIVNRAS
+302 LVLLSDGTLVNRSS
-316 SGAGVSSG
+316 SGASVNSD
-324 VFSRLEGGALVPFY
+324 VFSHLEGGALVPFY
-338 SLIVNSTVNSGN
+338 SLIVNSTVNVDN

-363 PTSLQSISQQE
+363 PATWQSISQQE
-374 YEQTVA
+374 YEQISA

-387 TFEYTP
+387 TLDYTP
-393 ITAPH
+393 ITALY

>member
-10 TLIMA
+10 TLITA
-15 LSLCACESST
+15 LSLCACGSGT
-25 PAPAEATPSP
+25 AGPAEATPSP

-44 AEAVPSDNAAFEAQ
+44 SEAEPADNSVLEAQ

-65 LDDFGTRIQTGS
+65 LDDFGTRIQSGS

-97 TGMTDEQ
+97 TGMTDAQ

-116 DEGARAEYLMQID
+116 DEDAKALYLMQID
-129 SLDYAYNQ
+129 SLDYAYKQ

-148 DAGCAN
+148 EAGCAD

-165 AVESLMTALGV
+165 AVESLMTALGA

-182 EESVAAAAP
+182 AETSAGAAP
-191 AVQSADG
+191 AVQSADS
-198 APAAY
+198 AP
-203 AGTADGVP
+203 G
-211 AAYAGILEAYYTA
+211 AYAGILDAYYTA
-224 VTQQPDVSALPAG
+224 ITQQPEFSALPVG
-237 VNADLY
+237 VNVDLY
-243 PFICQRIL
+243 PFICQNSL

-264 ELLIGPASP
+264 ELLIGPVGP

-278 WIFDLYTVADGQCTA
+278 WIFDAYTVADGQCITL
-293 VFQGWDRNY
+293 FQGYERDY
-302 LMLLSDGTIVNRAS
+302 LVLLSDGTLVNRSS
-316 SGAGVSSG
+316 SGASVNSD
-324 VFSRLEGGALVPFY
+324 VFSHLEGGALVPFY
-338 SLIVNSTVNSGN
+338 SLIVNSTVNVDN

-363 PTSLQSISQQE
+363 PATWQSISQQE
-374 YEQTVA
+374 YEQISA
-380 AYEAQSV
+380 AYEAQTV
-387 TFEYTP
+387 TLDYTP
-393 ITAPH
+393 ITALY

>member
-10 TLIMA
+10 TLITA
-15 LSLCACESST
+15 LSLCACGSGT
-25 PAPAEATPSP
+25 AGPAEATPSP

-44 AEAVPSDNAAFEAQ
+44 AEAVPADNAVLEAQ

-65 LDDFGTRIQTGS
+65 LDDFGTRIQSGS

-97 TGMTDEQ
+97 TGMTDAQ

-116 DEGARAEYLMQID
+116 DEDAKALYLMQID
-129 SLDYAYNQ
+129 SLDYAYKQ

-148 DAGCAN
+148 EAGCAD

-165 AVESLMTALGV
+165 AVESLMTALGA

-182 EESVAAAAP
+182 AETSAGAASDM
-191 AVQSADG
+191 QSADS
-198 APAAY
+198 AP
-203 AGTADGVP
+203 G
-211 AAYAGILEAYYTA
+211 AYAGILDAYYTA
-224 VTQQPDVSALPAG
+224 ITQQPEFSALPAG
-237 VNADLY
+237 VNVDLY
-243 PFICQRIL
+243 PFICQNSL

-264 ELLIGPASP
+264 ELLIGPVGP

-278 WIFDLYTVADGQCTA
+278 WIFDAYTVADGQCITL
-293 VFQGWDRNY
+293 FQGYERNY
-302 LMLLSDGTIVNRAS
+302 LVLLSDGTLVNRSS
-316 SGAGVSSG
+316 SGASVNSD
-324 VFSRLEGGALVPFY
+324 VFSHLEGGALVPFY
-338 SLIVNSTVNSGN
+338 SLIVNSTVNVDN

-363 PTSLQSISQQE
+363 PATWQSISQQE
-374 YEQTVA
+374 YEQISA
-380 AYEAQSV
+380 AYEAQTV
-387 TFEYTP
+387 TLDYTP
-393 ITAPH
+393 ITALY

>member
-10 TLIMA
+10 TLITA
-15 LSLCACESST
+15 LSLCACGSGTAE
-25 PAPAEATPSP
+25 PAEATPSP

-44 AEAVPSDNAAFEAQ
+44 AEAEPADNSVLEAQ

-65 LDDFGTRIQTGS
+65 LDDFGTRIQSGS

-97 TGMTDEQ
+97 TGMTDAQ

-116 DEGARAEYLMQID
+116 GEDAKALYLMQID
-129 SLDYAYNQ
+129 SLDYAYKQ

-148 DAGCAN
+148 EAGCAD

-165 AVESLMTALGV
+165 AVESLMTALGA

-182 EESVAAAAP
+182 AETSAGAASDMQSVG
-191 AVQSADG
+191 G
-198 APAAY
+198 APN
-203 AGTADGVP
+203 
-211 AAYAGILEAYYTA
+211 AYAGILDAYYTA
-224 VTQQPDVSALPAG
+224 VTQQPEFSDLPAG
-237 VNADLY
+237 VNVDLY
-243 PFICQRIL
+243 PFICQNSL

-264 ELLIGPASP
+264 ELLIGPVGP

-278 WIFDLYTVADGQCTA
+278 WIFDAYTVADGQCITL
-293 VFQGWDRNY
+293 FQGYERNY
-302 LMLLSDGTIVNRAS
+302 LVLLSDGTLVNRSS
-316 SGAGVSSG
+316 SGASVNSD
-324 VFSRLEGGALVPFY
+324 VFSHLEGGALVPFY
-338 SLIVNSTVNSGN
+338 SLIVNSTVNVDN

-363 PTSLQSISQQE
+363 PATWQSISQQE
-374 YEQTVA
+374 YEQISA

-387 TFEYTP
+387 TLDYTP
-393 ITAPH
+393 ITALY

>member
-15 LSLCACESST
+15 LSLCACGSGTAE
-25 PAPAEATPSP
+25 PAEATPSP

-44 AEAVPSDNAAFEAQ
+44 AEAEPADNSVLEAQ

-65 LDDFGTRIQTGS
+65 LDDFGTRIQSGS

-97 TGMTDEQ
+97 TGMTDAQ

-116 DEGARAEYLMQID
+116 DEDAKALYLMQID
-129 SLDYAYNQ
+129 SLDYAYKQ

-148 DAGCAN
+148 EAGCAD

-165 AVESLMTALGV
+165 AVESLMTALGA

-182 EESVAAAAP
+182 AETSAGAAP
-191 AVQSADG
+191 AVQSADS
-198 APAAY
+198 AP
-203 AGTADGVP
+203 G
-211 AAYAGILEAYYTA
+211 AYAGILDAYYTA
-224 VTQQPDVSALPAG
+224 VTQQPEFSDLPAG
-237 VNADLY
+237 VNFDLY
-243 PFICQRIL
+243 PFICQNSL

-264 ELLIGPASP
+264 ELLIGPVGP

-278 WIFDLYTVADGQCTA
+278 WIFDAYTVADGQCITL
-293 VFQGWDRNY
+293 FQGYERDY
-302 LMLLSDGTIVNRAS
+302 LVLLSDGTLVNRSS
-316 SGAGVSSG
+316 SGASVNSD
-324 VFSRLEGGALVPFY
+324 VFSHLEGGALVPFY
-338 SLIVNSTVNSGN
+338 SLIVNSTVNVDN

-363 PTSLQSISQQE
+363 PATWQSISQQE
-374 YEQTVA
+374 YEQISA
-380 AYEAQSV
+380 AYEAQTV
-387 TFEYTP
+387 TLDYTP
-393 ITAPH
+393 ITALY